1 MNNKIRTPALV
12 LAALLWGGSAAF
24 TKYALDT
31 WQPMTLL
38 TVELAGASVVL
49 WTAVLIRGH
58 RRPAVWRRLVLLG
71 ALEPGLC
78 YAFVNLGLTHTSA
91 SNGIVLSGLESG
103 FVVVL
108 AAVFLRE
115 RLAVRSV
122 AGLAVALAGVLVLE
136 GARPEFTGV
145 FGGDLL
151 VLSGIF
157 CAAVY
162 VLVAR
167 RTADQVDALTMTA
180 YQFASGFLFFLP
192 FSVGEWVT
200 GAEKAPLH
208 QSAWSWLVA
217 TGIGVGAYACSFL
230 LYNFAIA
237 RVSAGRAAMIL
248 NLMPVFGVLIA
259 VIFLREHPG
268 AWQLVGAAMII
279 GSIFVFPE
287 DEEEPETPG
296 EVAAPPLPVDGAR

>member
-1 MNNKIRTPALV
+1 MNDKIRTPALV

-38 TVELAGASVVL
+38 TIELAGASVVL
-49 WTAVLIRGH
+49 WAAVLIRGH

-103 FVVVL
+103 FVVLL

-115 RLAVRSV
+115 RLTVRSV

-151 VLSGIF
+151 VLAGIF

-217 TGIGVGAYACSFL
+217 TGIGIGAYACSFL

-268 AWQLVGAAMII
+268 AWQLVGAAMIV

-296 EVAAPPLPVDGAR
+296 EVAAPPLPLDGAR

>member
-1 MNNKIRTPALV
+1 MNEKIRTSALV
-12 LAALLWGGSAAF
+12 MAALLWGGSAAF

-38 TVELAGASVVL
+38 TIELAAASVVL
-49 WTAVLIRGH
+49 WAAVLIRGH

-103 FVVVL
+103 FVVFL

-115 RLAVRSV
+115 RLAVRSL

-151 VLSGIF
+151 VLAGIF

-180 YQFASGFLFFLP
+180 YQFASGFLCFLP
-192 FSVGEWVT
+192 FSIGEWVT
-200 GAEKAPLH
+200 GGETAPLH
-208 QSAWSWLVA
+208 QSAWSWVVA

-259 VIFLREHPG
+259 VIFLREHPA
-268 AWQLVGAAMII
+268 AWQLVGAAMIV
-279 GSIFVFPE
+279 GSIFVFPA
-287 DEEEPETPG
+287 DEEESETPG
-296 EVAAPPLPVDGAR
+296 EVTAPPLPVDGAR